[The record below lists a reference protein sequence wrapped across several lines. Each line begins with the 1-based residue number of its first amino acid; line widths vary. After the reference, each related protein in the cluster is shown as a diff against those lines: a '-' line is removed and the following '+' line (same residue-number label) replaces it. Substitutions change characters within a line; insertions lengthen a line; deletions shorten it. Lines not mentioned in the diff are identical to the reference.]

1 MEALL
6 TVNSKTVT
14 VGIHFLEGIASCI
27 PDSLEYQEIMHEI
40 AKSQNSRTRELI
52 ALKDN
57 LSEET
62 TRLLLSD
69 PEPSGLENI
78 LRSETAKIVL
88 TDRDIDRI
96 VELGFNGA
104 VGNLISIQSDLEQVD
119 PSYVPNALLFMKNDF
134 FEYLL
139 ASYPGT
145 PDYIKKKL
153 ANSNDPDIS
162 TAVKS

>member
-6 TVNSKTVT
+6 TVNGKTVK
-14 VGIHFLEGIASCI
+14 VGIHFLESIASCL
-27 PDSLEYQEIMHEI
+27 PDYPQYQEIMHEI
-40 AKSQNSRTRELI
+40 AKSPNSKTREFV

-62 TRLLLSD
+62 ARLLLND
-69 PEPSGLENI
+69 PEPSVLETI
-78 LRSETAKIVL
+78 LRSETAKRVL
-88 TDRDIDRI
+88 TERDIDRI
-96 VELGFNGA
+96 IELGFNGA
-104 VGNLISIQSDLEQVD
+104 VENLISIQSDIEQVD
-119 PSYVPNALLFMKNDF
+119 PSYVPNALLIKKNDS

-162 TAVKS
+162 TAAKS